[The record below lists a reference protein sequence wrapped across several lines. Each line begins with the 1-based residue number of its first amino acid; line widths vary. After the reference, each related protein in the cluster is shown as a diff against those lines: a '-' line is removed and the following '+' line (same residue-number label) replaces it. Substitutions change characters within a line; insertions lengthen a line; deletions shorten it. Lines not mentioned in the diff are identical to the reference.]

1 MSTMPAAEKQYL
13 LGAMPGFDDQLL
25 KVLWETMTK
34 NGGLQN
40 MDPDILRAFYN
51 EFDKRPGVLESMTN
65 ESKRR
70 TKMKLTESQL
80 RKTIRRT
87 IKESM
92 GLPPMDLELM
102 RKLYDWVA
110 INEDIGDP
118 LPFLATID
126 TFMESE
132 ADAGNPMEGMEE
144 EIHQALN
151 DLIDTE
157 IIFGDNENREKLGL
171 MEYNW
176 ESALLLLKEKGLS

>member
-92 GLPPMDLELM
+92 GLPPMHLELM
-102 RKLYDWVA
+102 
-110 INEDIGDP
+110 
-118 LPFLATID
+118 
-126 TFMESE
+126 
-132 ADAGNPMEGMEE
+132 
-144 EIHQALN
+144 
-151 DLIDTE
+151 
-157 IIFGDNENREKLGL
+157 
-171 MEYNW
+171 
-176 ESALLLLKEKGLS
+176 